1 VAALVLSLYV
11 PLASADSIH
20 SGIHSHKFTNHE
32 AIVDEVSAPPDI
44 DLTIEQANDLI
55 AQMELNIGYF
65 EQYFPQVVP
74 DLEHYILP
82 TTIEQDWPFLFEPP
96 FISESSDLDDHLTTV
111 PEPNTAELMGIA
123 GLGVTLYL
131 LGKWLRG

>member
-1 VAALVLSLYV
+1 MRYLAVAALVLSLYV
-11 PLASADSIH
+11 PLASADS
-20 SGIHSHKFTNHE
+20 T
-32 AIVDEVSAPPDI
+32 APPDI

-82 TTIEQDWPFLFEPP
+82 TTVEEDWPFLFEPP
-96 FISESSDLDDHLTTV
+96 FISEPSDLDDHTPV
-111 PEPNTAELMGIA
+111 PEPSTVMLLGI
-123 GLGVTLYL
+123 GVAALL
-131 LGKWLRG
+131 LGKLLRS